1 MIIKDTSAPLHD
13 VTFLNVKT
21 EKTHNRYKK
30 AMQSARHWYG
40 IIEVLIKQAEEDKK
54 NAVNN
59 VVQISQ
65 SSITDEI
72 KKLAEL
78 RDIGI
83 LSDVE
88 FQQQKEKLLG

>member
-1 MIIKDTSAPLHD
+1 
-13 VTFLNVKT
+13 
-21 EKTHNRYKK
+21 
-30 AMQSARHWYG
+30 MQSARHWYG